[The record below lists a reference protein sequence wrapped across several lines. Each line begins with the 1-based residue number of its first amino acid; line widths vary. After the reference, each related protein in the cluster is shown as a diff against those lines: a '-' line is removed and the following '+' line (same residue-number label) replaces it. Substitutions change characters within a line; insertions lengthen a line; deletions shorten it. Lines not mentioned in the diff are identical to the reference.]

1 MTLAGVATAWARVE
15 GLTRRGFARV
25 ADGVA
30 AGLEQALSP
39 AEQAEASIAI
49 YDHTAG
55 RTAIFDWEQAWW
67 RAELPPPP
75 ATVLVTGAGAGV
87 EAAALARMG
96 YVVDAAEPAPAL
108 CARLRQHPVRQ
119 AWQADHL
126 GALRAARQDST
137 RYGAV
142 LFGWGSF
149 TCLLDPA
156 DHLACLQAAA
166 QVTDGPILLSCWLAD
181 TAGERPTHRL
191 ARGGRRVGGVIGR
204 LRGQAGRPQ
213 VRFRAWCGF
222 GYVFSRGELQAL
234 AARADRTLACIEAPY
249 PHLTLRSTESALP
262 SNARPLRS
270 NASIKS
276 G

>member
-1 MTLAGVATAWARVE
+1 MTIARVATAWARVE
-15 GLTRRGFARV
+15 GLTRRGFARI

-55 RTAIFDWEQAWW
+55 RTAIFDWEQIWW

-108 CARLRQHPVRQ
+108 CAKLRQHPVRQ
-119 AWQADHL
+119 VWQADHL

-137 RYGAV
+137 PYDAV

-166 QVTDGPILLSCWLAD
+166 QVTDGPILLSCWLAA
-181 TAGERPTHRL
+181 TAGERPAHRM
-191 ARGGRRVGGVIGR
+191 ARGGRRVGRAIGR

-222 GYVFSRGELQAL
+222 GYVFSRRELQAL
-234 AARADRTLACIEAPY
+234 AARMGRTLACVEAPY
-249 PHLTLRSTESALP
+249 PHLALRSTESALR
-262 SNARPLRS
+262 SNARALGS
-270 NASIKS
+270 HASIKNP
-276 G
+276 